1 MGNNRDTVIMA
12 GAKVLENAESHHE
25 PRASEISLAVLDV
38 IEDAEKKQVKHLQV
52 KSWFQGIKDLCYELI
67 DVSEEFELVQ
77 QAKRLRF
84 VGLPLLQQRKVTR
97 IIREFETLIKEVGK
111 LKLSSS
117 SELPVP
123 EAELEPVDSDVKII
137 HEAGK
142 TGVARYLQV
151 IGARL
156 MSIGRTS
163 ELDSILEGDNA
174 AALKKLKA
182 SAQEKDEKILKLR
195 NELKAAKEKIKEVD
209 SDVKIIHEAGKTG
222 VARYLQ
228 VIGARLMS
236 IGRTSELDSILEG
249 DNAAA
254 LKKLK
259 ASAQEKDEKILK
271 LRNELKAAK
280 EKIKEGLFVCY

>member
-123 EAELEPVDSDVKII
+123 EAELEPVNLHSNCSVL
-137 HEAGK
+137 GFF
-142 TGVARYLQV
+142 
-151 IGARL
+151 
-156 MSIGRTS
+156 
-163 ELDSILEGDNA
+163 
-174 AALKKLKA
+174 
-182 SAQEKDEKILKLR
+182 LR
-195 NELKAAKEKIKEVD
+195 AI
-209 SDVKIIHEAGKTG
+209 T
-222 VARYLQ
+222 R
-228 VIGARLMS
+228 
-236 IGRTSELDSILEG
+236 
-249 DNAAA
+249 
-254 LKKLK
+254 
-259 ASAQEKDEKILK
+259 
-271 LRNELKAAK
+271 
-280 EKIKEGLFVCY
+280 